1 MPLDAKILHGGLLC
15 HAPQLADRK
24 GRAKRLRSIM
34 ADNRASRQGSSQQL
48 RRPDGEPTSLQIIE
62 DVAEPRYFI
71 HPPQN
76 LHRVMR
82 GEMMQS

>member
-1 MPLDAKILHGGLLC
+1 
-15 HAPQLADRK
+15 
-24 GRAKRLRSIM
+24 M

-48 RRPDGEPTSLQIIE
+48 RRPDGEPTSLQIIQ